1 MTPSEFDVLYASD
14 LHGHTGFYRELFE
27 TARRLGVRAVI
38 LGGDL
43 TPHADVAA
51 QARFCTEFWLPAVR
65 GYLEAAASAVV
76 YFIPGNDDWRAAFPE
91 EEARSVF
98 RLECIHGRVVP
109 FLDGFWLAGL
119 ASVPITPFG
128 MKDWDR
134 WEEGLSP
141 AAQFDGYRSHPDGT
155 LKPFSFRGREQEESL
170 AVELEAVEREWERV
184 YGDAGASAG
193 SAAGSAARAGFAAR
207 AGSAAPLI
215 CVFHGPPHG
224 TACDQ
229 VARGV
234 HVGSHEVRNFMER
247 VRPVLGLH
255 GHIHESPAVSGR
267 FADRVGPTICVNA
280 GQERGS
286 ALHAVWFRLDDVAG
300 TLTHSLMGRAIAP

>member
-1 MTPSEFDVLYASD
+1 MTASDPDVLYASD
-14 LHGHTGFYRELFE
+14 LHGHPDLYRELFR
-27 TARRLGVRAVI
+27 TARRLRVRAVV

-43 TPHADVAA
+43 APHADVAA
-51 QARFCTEFWLPAVR
+51 QRKFCTEFWLPAVR
-65 GYLEAAASAVV
+65 GYLEAVASAAV
-76 YFIPGNDDWRAAFPE
+76 YFIPGNDDWKAAFPD
-91 EEARSVF
+91 EEARSVS
-98 RLECIHGRVVP
+98 RLECIHRRVVP

-141 AAQFDGYRSHPDGT
+141 AAQFDGYRSHSDGT

-170 AVELEAVEREWERV
+170 AAELHAIEREWERV
-184 YGDAGASAG
+184 RGEAGPGAS
-193 SAAGSAARAGFAAR
+193 SAAGSAARAGT
-207 AGSAAPLI
+207 AAPLI

-300 TLTHSLMGRAIAP
+300 TLTHSLMGRATAP